1 MKKLLLIAFAALAF
15 AACSDDKPEAPVA
28 ATGIALDRADAETV
42 PGKTIQLVAA
52 VTPSDAVDPV
62 TWTSDNEAVATVSDS
77 GLVETLSAG
86 EATVTAECGE
96 FTVKCVIRVNE
107 LISFEAG
114 ENMVGIDGEAVILG
128 TISVVSGKNTAT
140 FPNVYWAKEYTE
152 TNDLRDD
159 YDQLFFASPL
169 FSTADGNIWFSSYYC
184 DCTIYGSQYDAWG
197 GFVLSSNV
205 NKSVAPPQA
214 GPDNQFEAYA
224 DGGADGSKTFAVCY
238 DAKTAGMAMSAD
250 CCWPQIDFTAAPR
263 EVLSIA
269 LANSTWTYNYF
280 SGHEGDSYAIKI
292 TGKLNDV
299 EVGSVECPLIS
310 GADKADTWKT
320 FDLSSLGK
328 VDCLVFAVVSSE
340 KYAPFYFCVDDIILK
355 K

>member
-96 FTVKCVIRVNE
+96 FTAKCVIRVNE

-152 TNDLRDD
+152 TN
-159 YDQLFFASPL
+159 S
-169 FSTADGNIWFSSYYC
+169 FSHRRFSRLP
-184 DCTIYGSQYDAWG
+184 T
-197 GFVLSSNV
+197 
-205 NKSVAPPQA
+205 
-214 GPDNQFEAYA
+214 E
-224 DGGADGSKTFAVCY
+224 
-238 DAKTAGMAMSAD
+238 
-250 CCWPQIDFTAAPR
+250 
-263 EVLSIA
+263 
-269 LANSTWTYNYF
+269 
-280 SGHEGDSYAIKI
+280 
-292 TGKLNDV
+292 
-299 EVGSVECPLIS
+299 IS
-310 GADKADTWKT
+310 GSRRTIATARSMEVSMMRGV
-320 FDLSSLGK
+320 DLS
-328 VDCLVFAVVSSE
+328 FRRM
-340 KYAPFYFCVDDIILK
+340 
-355 K
+355 